1 MMHFEDNQK
10 RQDIYFSTH
19 RLGPGVPEEGLEVA
33 PGEQLEDD
41 EPGVLV
47 EAHSDEV
54 NDVGVV
60 KLAHDQ
66 RLHEEVHLG
75 LVGAKLGQRLHRH
88 RHLRGVGEAL
98 LVEALVDFAEG
109 ALTQSPEKE
118 KSEWLRHRLLSKVL
132 RETRNLF
139 FTLEGEGRK

>member
-1 MMHFEDNQK
+1 M
-10 RQDIYFSTH
+10 
-19 RLGPGVPEEGLEVA
+19 
-33 PGEQLEDD
+33 
-41 EPGVLV
+41 LV
-47 EAHSDEV
+47 EAHTDEV
-54 NDVGVV
+54 HDVGVV
-60 KLAHDQ
+60 ELAHDQ

-75 LVGAKLGQRLHRH
+75 LVGAQLGQRLHRH

-139 FTLEGEGRK
+139 FTLEDEGRK